1 MPVFVKF
8 LFYPLDRHPQCSL
21 LVGAAS
27 AFSSYFY
34 FILSAVLFHAESM
47 ERKIIGNSKSADNS
61 PLSSIATDSRVSW
74 RICKIGTINEPVGIM
89 AHWDNHNYSSLHIRH

>member
-1 MPVFVKF
+1 MSKYVTAAIENEMLHNV
-8 LFYPLDRHPQCSL
+8 LYWLVL
-21 LVGAAS
+21 LLLLAVT
-27 AFSSYFY
+27 
-34 FILSAVLFHAESM
+34 FILSAILFHAESM